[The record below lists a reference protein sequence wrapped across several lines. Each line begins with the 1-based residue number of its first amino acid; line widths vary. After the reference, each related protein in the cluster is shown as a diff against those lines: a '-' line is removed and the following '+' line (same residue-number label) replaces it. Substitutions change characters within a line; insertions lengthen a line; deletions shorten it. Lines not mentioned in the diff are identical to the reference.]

1 MQLKYAFVIVP
12 LFVAVPTF
20 AQHLRFLP
28 ACFEMAK
35 TQTAITE
42 CAGDEAKS
50 VEAQMA
56 GRYRELI
63 DAAASVEGAVAKIA
77 ADQRAWVAHRDSF
90 IGAMYPAENK
100 QAEYGSIYP
109 TIVSALWV
117 ELARQRIA
125 ALDKLLAQHSR

>member
-28 ACFEMAK
+28 ACFETAK

-77 ADQRAWVAHRDSF
+77 ADQRAWVATVIRL
-90 IGAMYPAENK
+90 
-100 QAEYGSIYP
+100 
-109 TIVSALWV
+109 SARCIRLRTN
-117 ELARQRIA
+117 RQSTVRSTP
-125 ALDKLLAQHSR
+125 LL